1 MIQPGTQQIAGPV
14 RPVTSA
20 QPTFRRKLSVSQ
32 LIIGGVMLLLS
43 IVTIYPFWYCFVY
56 SFSSAEQAA
65 ITNVVFWP
73 VGFTFDNYLTVFRM
87 DMIYTSA
94 LISVYRTVGGV
105 LYSSIIT
112 GLASYAISK
121 RAMPGNRAIA
131 LFLIIPMYVS
141 GGLLPYYVTIA
152 QLGLFNN
159 LLVYILPHGFW
170 AFNMLLMRT
179 YFDTIPPDLE
189 ESARIDGAS
198 ELTIFLRIIL
208 PLSLPIFA
216 VIAMFNGVWQWN
228 SWFDAQLF
236 VTKFDLRPLQNI
248 LQSLIREN
256 TADLVML
263 MQGRIQE
270 RTVSAETIR
279 MTTLIVTTLPI
290 VFIYPF
296 FQKHFIRGIM
306 IGAVKA

>member
-1 MIQPGTQQIAGPV
+1 MIKSHSRFKISPGQIIIGLIMLI
-14 RPVTSA
+14 
-20 QPTFRRKLSVSQ
+20 LSV
-32 LIIGGVMLLLS
+32 
-43 IVTIYPFWYCFVY
+43 VTIYPFWYCLAY
-56 SFSSAEQAA
+56 SFSSAQEAA
-65 ITNVVFWP
+65 MKNVVFLP
-73 VGFTFDNYLTVFRM
+73 VGFNLDNYTTVFRM

-94 LISVYRTVGGV
+94 LISVFRTVGGV
-105 LYSSIIT
+105 IYSCIVT

-121 RAMPGNRAIA
+121 RDMPGNRAIA
-131 LFLIIPMYVS
+131 LFLIIPMYIS

-198 ELTIFLRIIL
+198 ELTIFFKIIL

-236 VTKFDLRPLQNI
+236 ITKAEMRPLQNL

-256 TADLVML
+256 TADLIML
-263 MQGRIQE
+263 MQGRIQQ

>member
-1 MIQPGTQQIAGPV
+1 M
-14 RPVTSA
+14 
-20 QPTFRRKLSVSQ
+20 
-32 LIIGGVMLLLS
+32 LILS
-43 IVTIYPFWYCFVY
+43 IVTVYPFWYCLVY

-65 ITNVVFWP
+65 IRNVVLWP
-73 VGFTFDNYLTVFRM
+73 IGFNFDNYLTVFRM
-87 DMIYTSA
+87 EMVYTSG
-94 LISVYRTVGGV
+94 LISIYRTVGGV
-105 LYSSIIT
+105 IYTSIIT

-121 RAMPGNRAIA
+121 RDLPGNRFFAI
-131 LFLIIPMYVS
+131 FLIIPMYLS

-152 QLGLFNN
+152 KLGLFNN

-179 YFDTIPPDLE
+179 YFDTIPKDLT
-189 ESARIDGAS
+189 ESARIDGAN
-198 ELTIFLRIIL
+198 ELTIFIRIVF

-216 VIAMFNGVWQWN
+216 VIAMFSGVWQWN

-236 VTKFDLRPLQNI
+236 MTKFDLRPLQNV

-263 MQGRIQE
+263 MQGRIQQ

>member
-1 MIQPGTQQIAGPV
+1 MQS
-14 RPVTSA
+14 RK
-20 QPTFRRKLSVSQ
+20 RLKLSTSQ
-32 LIIGGVMLLLS
+32 LVFGAIMLVLS
-43 IVTIYPFWYCFVY
+43 VVTIYPFWYCFVY
-56 SFSSAEQAA
+56 SFSSAERAA
-65 ITNVVFWP
+65 ITNVVLWP
-73 VGFTFDNYLTVFRM
+73 IGFNIDNYLTVFRM
-87 DMIYTSA
+87 DMIYTSG
-94 LISVYRTVGGV
+94 LISIYRTVGGV

-121 RAMPGNRAIA
+121 RGMPGNRALA
-131 LFLIIPMYVS
+131 LFLIVPMYIS
-141 GGLLPYYVTIA
+141 GGLLPYYVTMA
-152 QLGLFNN
+152 KLGLFNN

-189 ESARIDGAS
+189 ESARIDGAND
-198 ELTIFLRIIL
+198 LTIFFRIVF

-236 VTKFDLRPLQNI
+236 VTKFELRPLQNV

-263 MQGRIQE
+263 MQGRIQQ

>member
-1 MIQPGTQQIAGPV
+1 MEPKT
-14 RPVTSA
+14 RFKFSTS
-20 QPTFRRKLSVSQ
+20 QFVF
-32 LIIGGVMLLLS
+32 GVIMLFLS
-43 IVTIYPFWYCFVY
+43 IITIYPFWYCLVY
-56 SFSSAEQAA
+56 SFSSAEIAA
-65 ITNVVFWP
+65 TKNVVFWP
-73 VGFTFDNYLTVFRM
+73 AGFTLDNYDTVFRNHL
-87 DMIYTSA
+87 IYGGA
-94 LISVYRTVGGV
+94 LISIYRTVGGV
-105 LYSSIIT
+105 LYSGLIT
-112 GLASYAISK
+112 GLASYAIS
-121 RAMPGNRAIA
+121 RRDMPGNRAIA
-131 LFLIIPMYVS
+131 LFLIIPMYIS

-159 LLVYILPHGFW
+159 LLVFILPHGFW

-179 YFDTIPPDLE
+179 YFDTIPKEME

-198 ELTIFLRIIL
+198 ELAIFFKIIF

-228 SWFDAQLF
+228 SWFDGVLYI
-236 VTKFDLRPLQNI
+236 TKSELRPLQNI
-248 LQSLIREN
+248 LQALIREN
-256 TADLVML
+256 EADIMLL
-263 MQGRIQE
+263 MQGKIST
-270 RTVSAETIR
+270 RTVSSETIR

>member
-1 MIQPGTQQIAGPV
+1 MA
-14 RPVTSA
+14 TSTSTLQA
-20 QPTFRRKLSVSQ
+20 TTTGAVQTKRRKRFSVSQ
-32 LIIGGVMLLLS
+32 FVFGAIMLLIA

-56 SFSSAEQAA
+56 SFSSAEKSAM
-65 ITNVVFWP
+65 TNVVLWP
-73 VGFTFDNYLTVFRM
+73 VGFNFDNYLTVFKM
-87 DMIYTSA
+87 DIIYTA
-94 LISVYRTVGGV
+94 TLISIFRTVGGV
-105 LYSSIIT
+105 IYSLVIT

-121 RAMPGNRAIA
+121 RDMPGNRVLA
-131 LFLIIPMYVS
+131 LFLIIPMFIS
-141 GGLLPYYVTIA
+141 GGLLPYYVTIS
-152 QLGLFNN
+152 QLHLFNN
-159 LLVYILPHGFW
+159 VLVYILPHGFW

-179 YFDTIPPDLE
+179 YFDSIPPELE
-189 ESARIDGAS
+189 ESARLDGAS
-198 ELTIFLRIIL
+198 ELTIFLRIVV
-208 PLSLPIFA
+208 PLSMPIFA

-228 SWFDAQLF
+228 SWFDAALF
-236 VTKFDLRPLQNI
+236 ITKFELRPLQNV
-248 LQSLIREN
+248 LQSLIQEN

-306 IGAVKA
+306 IGAIKA

>member
-1 MIQPGTQQIAGPV
+1 MMT
-14 RPVTSA
+14 TSTLK
-20 QPTFRRKLSVSQ
+20 PRIRKKFSSSQ
-32 LIIGGVMLLLS
+32 FIFGLIMLLIS
-43 IVTIYPFWYCFVY
+43 IVTVYPFWYCFVY

-65 ITNVVFWP
+65 MTNVVLWP
-73 VGFTFDNYLTVFRM
+73 VGFTLDNYATVFKM
-87 DMIYTSA
+87 DIIYTST
-94 LISVYRTVGGV
+94 LISIFRTVGGV
-105 LYSSIIT
+105 LYTSIIT

-141 GGLLPYYVTIA
+141 GGLLPYYVTIS
-152 QLGLFNN
+152 QLHLFNN

-179 YFDTIPPDLE
+179 YFDTIPPELE
-189 ESARIDGAS
+189 ESARLDGAS
-198 ELTIFLRIIL
+198 ELTIFLKIIV
-208 PLSLPIFA
+208 PLSMPIFA
-216 VIAMFNGVWQWN
+216 VIAMFSGVWQWN
-228 SWFDAQLF
+228 SWFDASLF
-236 VTKFDLRPLQNI
+236 VTKFELRPLQNV
-248 LQSLIREN
+248 LQSLIQEN

-296 FQKHFIRGIM
+296 FQKYFIRGIM

>member
-1 MIQPGTQQIAGPV
+1 MKPKA
-14 RPVTSA
+14 
-20 QPTFRRKLSVSQ
+20 RRKFSTSQ
-32 LIIGGVMLLLS
+32 IIIGSIMFFLA
-43 IVTIYPFWYCFVY
+43 IVTIYPFWYCLVY
-56 SFSSAEQAA
+56 SFSSAERAA
-65 ITNVVFWP
+65 TTNVVFWP
-73 VGFTFDNYLTVFRM
+73 VGFTLDNYATVFRM
-87 DMIYTSA
+87 DMIYRSA
-94 LISVYRTVGGV
+94 LISVFRTVGVV
-105 LYSSIIT
+105 LYSSVIT

-121 RAMPGNRAIA
+121 RAMPGNRAIS
-131 LFLIIPMYVS
+131 LFLIIPMFIS
-141 GGLLPYYVTIA
+141 GGLLPYYVTIS
-152 QLGLFNN
+152 QLHLFNN
-159 LLVYILPHGFW
+159 LLVYILPNGFW

-189 ESARIDGAS
+189 ESARIDGAND
-198 ELTIFLRIIL
+198 LTIFFRIIL

-236 VTKFDLRPLQNI
+236 MTKFELRPLQNI

-256 TADLVML
+256 MADLVML
-263 MQGRIQE
+263 MQGRLQQ

-296 FQKHFIRGIM
+296 FQKYFIRGIM
-306 IGAVKA
+306 IGAVKG

>member
-1 MIQPGTQQIAGPV
+1 MMT
-14 RPVTSA
+14 TSTLK
-20 QPTFRRKLSVSQ
+20 PRTRKKFSSSQ
-32 LIIGGVMLLLS
+32 FIFGLIMLLIS
-43 IVTIYPFWYCFVY
+43 IVTVYPFWYCFVY

-65 ITNVVFWP
+65 MTNVVLWP
-73 VGFTFDNYLTVFRM
+73 VGFTLDNYATVFKM
-87 DMIYTSA
+87 DIIYTST
-94 LISVYRTVGGV
+94 LISIFRTVGGV
-105 LYSSIIT
+105 LYTSIIT

-141 GGLLPYYVTIA
+141 GGLLPYYVTIS
-152 QLGLFNN
+152 QLHLFNN

-179 YFDTIPPDLE
+179 YFDTIPPELE
-189 ESARIDGAS
+189 ESARLDGAS
-198 ELTIFLRIIL
+198 ELTIFLKIIV
-208 PLSLPIFA
+208 PLSMPIFA
-216 VIAMFNGVWQWN
+216 VIAMFSGVWQWN
-228 SWFDAQLF
+228 SWFDASLF
-236 VTKFDLRPLQNI
+236 VTKFELRPLQNV
-248 LQSLIREN
+248 LQSLIQEN

-296 FQKHFIRGIM
+296 FQKYFIRGIM

>member
-1 MIQPGTQQIAGPV
+1 MTTSTPKGGIRKKFSLSQFVIGTI
-14 RPVTSA
+14 
-20 QPTFRRKLSVSQ
+20 
-32 LIIGGVMLLLS
+32 MLLLS
-43 IVTIYPFWYCFVY
+43 IITVYPFWYCFVY

-65 ITNVVFWP
+65 MTNVVLWP
-73 VGFTFDNYLTVFRM
+73 VGFTLDNYITVFKM
-87 DMIYTSA
+87 DIIYTA
-94 LISVYRTVGGV
+94 TAISIFRTVGGV
-105 LYSSIIT
+105 LYSTIIT
-112 GLASYAISK
+112 GLASYALSK
-121 RAMPGNRAIA
+121 RDMPGNRMIA
-131 LFLIIPMYVS
+131 LFLIIPMYIS
-141 GGLLPYYVTIA
+141 GGLLPYYVTIS

-179 YFDTIPPDLE
+179 YFDTIPPELE
-189 ESARIDGAS
+189 ESARLDGAN
-198 ELTIFLRIIL
+198 ELTIFLRIIV
-208 PLSLPIFA
+208 PLSMPIFA

-228 SWFDAQLF
+228 SWFDAALF
-236 VTKFDLRPLQNI
+236 MTKFELRPLQNV
-248 LQSLIREN
+248 LQSLIQEN

-270 RTVSAETIR
+270 RTVSAETFR

>member
-1 MIQPGTQQIAGPV
+1 M
-14 RPVTSA
+14 
-20 QPTFRRKLSVSQ
+20 
-32 LIIGGVMLLLS
+32 
-43 IVTIYPFWYCFVY
+43 
-56 SFSSAEQAA
+56 
-65 ITNVVFWP
+65 TNVVLWP
-73 VGFTFDNYLTVFRM
+73 VGFTLDNYATVFKM
-87 DMIYTSA
+87 DIIYTST
-94 LISVYRTVGGV
+94 LISIFRTVGGV
-105 LYSSIIT
+105 IYTSIIT

-141 GGLLPYYVTIA
+141 GGLLPYYVTIS
-152 QLGLFNN
+152 QLHLFNN

-179 YFDTIPPDLE
+179 YFDTIPPELE
-189 ESARIDGAS
+189 ESARLDGAS
-198 ELTIFLRIIL
+198 ELTIFLKIIV
-208 PLSLPIFA
+208 PLSMPIFA
-216 VIAMFNGVWQWN
+216 VIAMFSGVWQWN
-228 SWFDAQLF
+228 SWFDASLF
-236 VTKFDLRPLQNI
+236 VTKFELRPLQNV
-248 LQSLIREN
+248 LQSLIQEN

-296 FQKHFIRGIM
+296 FQKYFIRGIM

>member
-1 MIQPGTQQIAGPV
+1 MV
-14 RPVTSA
+14 RSVASTG
-20 QPTFRRKLSVSQ
+20 RVVRKSWSKISISQ
-32 LIIGGVMLLLS
+32 LIFSVVMLLIAL
-43 IVTIYPFWYCFVY
+43 VTIYPFWYCLVY

-65 ITNVVFWP
+65 MTNVVFWP
-73 VGFTFDNYLTVFRM
+73 VGFTLDNYTTVFRM
-87 DMIYTSA
+87 DMIYTAA
-94 LISVYRTVGGV
+94 LISVLRTVGGV
-105 LYSSIIT
+105 LYSMAIT

-121 RAMPGNRAIA
+121 RDMPGNRLISI
-131 LFLIIPMYVS
+131 FLIIPMFVS
-141 GGLLPYYVTIA
+141 GGLLPYYVNIA

-159 LLVYILPHGFW
+159 VLVYILPHGFW
-170 AFNMLLMRT
+170 AFNMLLMRA
-179 YFDTIPPDLE
+179 YFETIPSELE
-189 ESARIDGAS
+189 DSARMDGAGD
-198 ELTIFLRIIL
+198 LTIFFRIIL
-208 PLSLPIFA
+208 PLSMPIFA

-236 VTKFDLRPLQNI
+236 INNASLRPLQNI
-248 LQSLIREN
+248 LQDLIREN

-290 VFIYPF
+290 IFIYPF
-296 FQKHFIRGIM
+296 FQKYFIRGIM

>member
-1 MIQPGTQQIAGPV
+1 MSISIQKP
-14 RPVTSA
+14 RL
-20 QPTFRRKLSVSQ
+20 RRRLSSGQ
-32 LIIGGVMLLLS
+32 LISGTIMLVLAL
-43 IVTIYPFWYCFVY
+43 ITVYPFWYCLIY

-65 ITNVVFWP
+65 MTNVVLWP
-73 VGFTFDNYLTVFRM
+73 VGFNFDNYITVFKM
-87 DMIYTSA
+87 DIIYTST
-94 LISVYRTVGGV
+94 LISVFRTVGGV
-105 LYSSIIT
+105 LYSCIIT
-112 GLASYAISK
+112 GMASYAISK
-121 RAMPGNRAIA
+121 RDMPFNRVIA
-131 LFLIIPMYVS
+131 LFLIIPMYVT
-141 GGLLPYYVTIA
+141 GGLLPYYVTIS
-152 QLGLFNN
+152 QLHLFNN

-179 YFDTIPPDLE
+179 YFDTIPPELE
-189 ESARIDGAS
+189 ESARLDGAS

-208 PLSLPIFA
+208 PLSMPIFA

-228 SWFDAQLF
+228 SWFDAALF
-236 VTKFDLRPLQNI
+236 VTKFELRPLQNV
-248 LQSLIREN
+248 LQSLIQEN

-306 IGAVKA
+306 IGAIKA

>member
-1 MIQPGTQQIAGPV
+1 MAEQTQAIVTTRRATSV
-14 RPVTSA
+14 RKKSWLGISTGQFAIV
-20 QPTFRRKLSVSQ
+20 
-32 LIIGGVMLLLS
+32 LIMLVLS
-43 IVTIYPFWYCFVY
+43 IITVYPFWYCFVY
-56 SFSSAEQAA
+56 SFSAADRAA
-65 ITNVVFWP
+65 IQNVVFWP
-73 VGFTFDNYLTVFRM
+73 VGFTLDNYKTVFRM
-87 DMIYTSA
+87 DMIYTSTA
-94 LISVYRTVGGV
+94 ISIFRTVGGV
-105 LYSSIIT
+105 LYSTLIT

-121 RAMPGNRAIA
+121 RAMPGNRLIA
-131 LFLIIPMYVS
+131 LFLIIPMYIS

-152 QLGLFNN
+152 KMGLFNN
-159 LLVYILPHGFW
+159 LLVYILPNGFW

-179 YFDTIPPDLE
+179 YFDTIPIDLE
-189 ESARIDGAS
+189 ESARIDGAN
-198 ELTIFLRIIL
+198 ELTIFFRIIL
-208 PLSLPIFA
+208 PLSMPIIA

-236 VTKFDLRPLQNI
+236 VTKFNLRPLQNI

-263 MQGRIQE
+263 MQGRIQQ

-296 FQKHFIRGIM
+296 FQKYFIRGIM

>member
-1 MIQPGTQQIAGPV
+1 MKYIT
-14 RPVTSA
+14 RK
-20 QPTFRRKLSVSQ
+20 KLSTSQ
-32 LIIGGVMLLLS
+32 ILFGAIMTLIAIITV
-43 IVTIYPFWYCFVY
+43 YPFWYCFVY

-65 ITNVVFWP
+65 MTNVVLWP
-73 VGFTFDNYLTVFRM
+73 VGFTLDNYVTVFKM
-87 DMIYTSA
+87 DMIYRSA

-105 LYSSIIT
+105 IYSSIIT

-121 RAMPGNRAIA
+121 REMPGNRAIA

-159 LLVYILPHGFW
+159 LLVYILPHGYW

-179 YFDTIPPDLE
+179 YFDTIPPEMED
-189 ESARIDGAS
+189 SARIDGAN
-198 ELTIFLRIIL
+198 ELTIFLRIIV
-208 PLSLPIFA
+208 PLSMPIFA

-256 TADLVML
+256 TADLIML

-296 FQKHFIRGIM
+296 FQKYFIRGIM

>member
-1 MIQPGTQQIAGPV
+1 MTISTQKPRI
-14 RPVTSA
+14 
-20 QPTFRRKLSVSQ
+20 RKKFSPSQ
-32 LIIGGVMLLLS
+32 FVFGLIMLLIS
-43 IVTIYPFWYCFVY
+43 IVTVYPFWYCFVY
-56 SFSSAEQAA
+56 SFSSAEKAA
-65 ITNVVFWP
+65 MTNVVLWP
-73 VGFTFDNYLTVFRM
+73 VGFTLDNYATVFKM
-87 DMIYTSA
+87 DIIYTST
-94 LISVYRTVGGV
+94 LISIFRTVGGV
-105 LYSSIIT
+105 LYTSVIT

-141 GGLLPYYVTIA
+141 GGLLPYYVTIS
-152 QLGLFNN
+152 QLHLFNN

-179 YFDTIPPDLE
+179 YFDTIPPELE
-189 ESARIDGAS
+189 ESARLDGAS
-198 ELTIFLRIIL
+198 ELTIFLKIIV
-208 PLSLPIFA
+208 PLSMPIFA
-216 VIAMFNGVWQWN
+216 VIAMFSGVWQWN
-228 SWFDAQLF
+228 SWFDAALF
-236 VTKFDLRPLQNI
+236 VTKFELRPLQNV
-248 LQSLIREN
+248 LQSLIQEN

-296 FQKHFIRGIM
+296 FQKYFIRGIM

>member
-1 MIQPGTQQIAGPV
+1 MT
-14 RPVTSA
+14 TST
-20 QPTFRRKLSVSQ
+20 PKGGMRKKFSVSQ
-32 LIIGGVMLLLS
+32 FVIGTVMLLLS
-43 IVTIYPFWYCFVY
+43 IITVYPFWYCFVY

-65 ITNVVFWP
+65 MTNVVLWP
-73 VGFTFDNYLTVFRM
+73 VGFTFDNYITVFKM
-87 DMIYTSA
+87 DIIYTA
-94 LISVYRTVGGV
+94 TAISIFRTVGGV
-105 LYSSIIT
+105 LYSTIIT
-112 GLASYAISK
+112 GLASYALSK
-121 RAMPGNRAIA
+121 RDMPGNRIIA
-131 LFLIIPMYVS
+131 LFLIIPMYIS
-141 GGLLPYYVTIA
+141 GGLLPYYVTIS

-179 YFDTIPPDLE
+179 YFDTIPPELE
-189 ESARIDGAS
+189 ESARLDGAN
-198 ELTIFLRIIL
+198 ELTIFLRIIV
-208 PLSLPIFA
+208 PLSMPIFA

-228 SWFDAQLF
+228 SWFDAALF
-236 VTKFDLRPLQNI
+236 VTKFELRPLQNV
-248 LQSLIREN
+248 LQSLIQEN

>member
-1 MIQPGTQQIAGPV
+1 
-14 RPVTSA
+14 
-20 QPTFRRKLSVSQ
+20 
-32 LIIGGVMLLLS
+32 
-43 IVTIYPFWYCFVY
+43 
-56 SFSSAEQAA
+56 
-65 ITNVVFWP
+65 VVFWP
-73 VGFTFDNYLTVFRM
+73 VGFTLDNYRTVFRM

-105 LYSSIIT
+105 LYTTLVT

-121 RAMPGNRAIA
+121 RDLPGGRLIA
-131 LFLIIPMYVS
+131 LFLIIPMYIS

-159 LLVYILPHGFW
+159 LLVYVLPHGFW

-198 ELTIFLRIIL
+198 ELTIFLKIIL
-208 PLSLPIFA
+208 PLSMPIFA
-216 VIAMFNGVWQWN
+216 VIAMFSGVWQWN

-236 VTKFDLRPLQNI
+236 VTKFELRPLQNL

-263 MQGRIQE
+263 MQGRIQQ

-296 FQKHFIRGIM
+296 FQKHFIRGM
-306 IGAVKA
+306 LIGAVKA

>member
-1 MIQPGTQQIAGPV
+1 MTTNILKPRTRKKFSPGQFIFGA
-14 RPVTSA
+14 
-20 QPTFRRKLSVSQ
+20 
-32 LIIGGVMLLLS
+32 IMLVIS

-65 ITNVVFWP
+65 MTNVVLWP
-73 VGFTFDNYLTVFRM
+73 VGFTLDNYITVSKM
-87 DMIYTSA
+87 NVIYTST
-94 LISVYRTVGGV
+94 LISVFRTVGGV

-121 RAMPGNRAIA
+121 RDMPGNRVIA
-131 LFLIIPMYVS
+131 LFLIIPMYIS
-141 GGLLPYYVTIA
+141 GGLLPYYVTIS

-189 ESARIDGAS
+189 ESARMDGAS
-198 ELTIFLRIIL
+198 ELTIFLKIIV
-208 PLSLPIFA
+208 PLSMPIFA

-228 SWFDAQLF
+228 SWFDAALF
-236 VTKFDLRPLQNI
+236 VTKFDLRPLQNV
-248 LQSLIREN
+248 LQSLIQEN

-296 FQKHFIRGIM
+296 FQRHFIRGIM

>member
-1 MIQPGTQQIAGPV
+1 MT
-14 RPVTSA
+14 TSTLK
-20 QPTFRRKLSVSQ
+20 PRTRKKFSPSQ
-32 LIIGGVMLLLS
+32 FVFGLIMLLIS
-43 IVTIYPFWYCFVY
+43 IVTVYPFWYCFVY

-65 ITNVVFWP
+65 MTNVVLWP
-73 VGFTFDNYLTVFRM
+73 VGFTLDNYATVFKM
-87 DMIYTSA
+87 DIIYTST
-94 LISVYRTVGGV
+94 LISIFRTVGGV
-105 LYSSIIT
+105 LYTSIIT

-141 GGLLPYYVTIA
+141 GGLLPYYVTIS
-152 QLGLFNN
+152 QLHLFNN

-179 YFDTIPPDLE
+179 YFDTIPPELE
-189 ESARIDGAS
+189 ESARLDGAS
-198 ELTIFLRIIL
+198 ELTIFLKIIV
-208 PLSLPIFA
+208 PLSMPIFA
-216 VIAMFNGVWQWN
+216 VIAMFSGVWQWN
-228 SWFDAQLF
+228 SWFDASLF
-236 VTKFDLRPLQNI
+236 VTKFELRPLQNV
-248 LQSLIREN
+248 LQSLIQEN

-296 FQKHFIRGIM
+296 FQKYFIRGIM

>member
-14 RPVTSA
+14 RSVTSA

-121 RAMPGNRAIA
+121 RAMPGNRVIA
-131 LFLIIPMYVS
+131 LFLIIPMYIS

-179 YFDTIPPDLE
+179 YFDTIPLDLE

-198 ELTIFLRIIL
+198 ELTIFLRIIV

>member
-1 MIQPGTQQIAGPV
+1 MAEITQS
-14 RPVTSA
+14 TSQA
-20 QPTFRRKLSVSQ
+20 RQMNYVRRKGRLGISPGQ
-32 LIIGGVMLLLS
+32 LIIGIIMFLIA
-43 IVTIYPFWYCFVY
+43 IVTVYPFWYCFVY
-56 SFSSAEQAA
+56 SFSAADKAA
-65 ITNVVFWP
+65 IQNVVFWP
-73 VGFTFDNYLTVFRM
+73 VGFTLDNYLTVFRM
-87 DMIYTSA
+87 DMLVSSA
-94 LISVYRTVGGV
+94 LISIFRTVAGV
-105 LYSSIIT
+105 LYSVTIT

-121 RAMPGNRAIA
+121 RDLPGNRFITI
-131 LFLIIPMYVS
+131 FLLIPMFIS

-152 QLGLFNN
+152 NLGLFNN
-159 LLVYILPHGFW
+159 LLVYVLPHGFW

-198 ELTIFLRIIL
+198 DWTIFIKIIV
-208 PLSLPIFA
+208 PLSMPIIA

-236 VTKFDLRPLQNI
+236 VTKFQLRPLQNI

-263 MQGRIQE
+263 MQGRIQQ

-279 MTTLIVTTLPI
+279 MTTLIVTTVPI
-290 VFIYPF
+290 IMIYPF
-296 FQKHFIRGIM
+296 FQKYFIRGMM

>member
-1 MIQPGTQQIAGPV
+1 MNE
-14 RPVTSA
+14 TSA
-20 QPTFRRKLSVSQ
+20 QAIATSKPISAAQPRRRGKISAGQ
-32 LIIGGVMLLLS
+32 LVIAALMLLLS
-43 IVTIYPFWYCFVY
+43 IFTIFPFWYCLVY
-56 SFSSAEQAA
+56 SFSSADKAA
-65 ITNVVFWP
+65 MSSVVAWP
-73 VGFTFDNYLTVFRM
+73 VGFTLDNYVAVFKI
-87 DMIYTSA
+87 DMIYSST
-94 LISVYRTVGGV
+94 LISVFRTVGGV
-105 LYSSIIT
+105 LYSAIIT

-121 RAMPGNRAIA
+121 RSMPGNRAIS
-131 LFLIIPMYVS
+131 LFLIIPMYIS
-141 GGLLPYYVTIA
+141 GGLLPYYVLINKIH
-152 QLGLFNN
+152 LFNN
-159 LLVYILPHGFW
+159 LLVYILPNGFW

-179 YFDTIPPDLE
+179 YFDTIPPALE

-198 ELTIFLRIIL
+198 DLTIFFRIIL

-236 VTKFDLRPLQNI
+236 ITRPELRPLQNV
-248 LQSLIREN
+248 LQSFIREN

-263 MQGRIQE
+263 MQGKIPL

>member
-1 MIQPGTQQIAGPV
+1 MAEISEATPIPKARQMNYVRKKGRLGISPG
-14 RPVTSA
+14 
-20 QPTFRRKLSVSQ
+20 Q
-32 LIIGGVMLLLS
+32 LIIGVIMFLLA

-56 SFSSAEQAA
+56 SFSSADAA
-65 ITNVVFWP
+65 AMSNVVFWP
-73 VGFTFDNYLTVFRM
+73 VGFTLDNYLTVFRM
-87 DMIYTSA
+87 NMIYSSA
-94 LISVYRTVGGV
+94 LISIFRTVAGV
-105 LYSSIIT
+105 LYSVTIT

-121 RAMPGNRAIA
+121 RDLPGNRIITI
-131 LFLIIPMYVS
+131 FLLIPMFIS

-152 QLGLFNN
+152 HLGLFNN

-198 ELTIFLRIIL
+198 DWTIFIKIIV
-208 PLSLPIFA
+208 PLSMPIIA

-236 VTKFDLRPLQNI
+236 VTKFELRPLQNI

-263 MQGRIQE
+263 MQGRIEQ

-290 VFIYPF
+290 IFIYPF
-296 FQKHFIRGIM
+296 FQKHFIRGMM

>member
-1 MIQPGTQQIAGPV
+1 MT
-14 RPVTSA
+14 TSA
-20 QPTFRRKLSVSQ
+20 PKAGISKKFSMSQ
-32 LIIGGVMLLLS
+32 FVIGTIMLLLS
-43 IVTIYPFWYCFVY
+43 IVTVYPFWYCFVY

-65 ITNVVFWP
+65 MTNVVLWP
-73 VGFTFDNYLTVFRM
+73 VGFTLDNYITVFKM
-87 DMIYTSA
+87 EIIYSA
-94 LISVYRTVGGV
+94 TAISIFRTVGGV
-105 LYSSIIT
+105 LYSTIIT
-112 GLASYAISK
+112 GLASYALSK
-121 RAMPGNRAIA
+121 RDMPGNRIIA
-131 LFLIIPMYVS
+131 LFLIIPMYIS
-141 GGLLPYYVTIA
+141 GGLLPYYVTIS

-179 YFDTIPPDLE
+179 YFDTIPPELE
-189 ESARIDGAS
+189 ESARLDGAN
-198 ELTIFLRIIL
+198 ELTIFLRIIV
-208 PLSLPIFA
+208 PLSMPIFA

-228 SWFDAQLF
+228 SWFDAALF
-236 VTKFDLRPLQNI
+236 VTKFELRPLQNV
-248 LQSLIREN
+248 LQSLIQEN

>member
-1 MIQPGTQQIAGPV
+1 MKYIT
-14 RPVTSA
+14 RK
-20 QPTFRRKLSVSQ
+20 KLSTSQ
-32 LIIGGVMLLLS
+32 ILFGAIMTLIAIITV
-43 IVTIYPFWYCFVY
+43 YPFWYCFVY

-65 ITNVVFWP
+65 MTNVVLWP
-73 VGFTFDNYLTVFRM
+73 VGFTLDNYVTVFKM
-87 DMIYTSA
+87 DMIYRSA

-105 LYSSIIT
+105 IYSSIIT

-121 RAMPGNRAIA
+121 REMPGNRAIA

-159 LLVYILPHGFW
+159 LLVYILPHGYW

-179 YFDTIPPDLE
+179 YFDTIPPEMED
-189 ESARIDGAS
+189 SARIDGAN
-198 ELTIFLRIIL
+198 ELIIFLRIIV
-208 PLSLPIFA
+208 PLSMPIFA

-256 TADLVML
+256 TADLIML

-296 FQKHFIRGIM
+296 FQKYFIRGIM

>member
-1 MIQPGTQQIAGPV
+1 MIEPTAQLDV
-14 RPVTSA
+14 RPRQVAGVRPKPRIKISA
-20 QPTFRRKLSVSQ
+20 GQI
-32 LIIGGVMLLLS
+32 IIGLIMFFLS

-73 VGFTFDNYLTVFRM
+73 VGFTLDNYATVFRM

-94 LISVYRTVGGV
+94 LISVFRTVGGV
-105 LYSSIIT
+105 LYATMIT

-121 RAMPGNRAIA
+121 RDMPGNRIIA
-131 LFLIIPMYVS
+131 LFLIIPMYIS

-179 YFDTIPPDLE
+179 YFDTIPADLE
-189 ESARIDGAS
+189 DSARIDGAS
-198 ELTIFLRIIL
+198 ELVTFFKIIL
-208 PLSLPIFA
+208 PLSMPIIA

-236 VTKFDLRPLQNI
+236 VSRFELRPLQNI

-256 TADLVML
+256 TADLIML

-296 FQKHFIRGIM
+296 FQKHFIRGMM

>member
-1 MIQPGTQQIAGPV
+1 MMT
-14 RPVTSA
+14 TSTLK
-20 QPTFRRKLSVSQ
+20 PRTRKKFSPSQ
-32 LIIGGVMLLLS
+32 FVFGLIMLLIS
-43 IVTIYPFWYCFVY
+43 IVTVYPFWYCFVY

-65 ITNVVFWP
+65 MTNVVLWP
-73 VGFTFDNYLTVFRM
+73 VGFTLDNYATVFKM
-87 DMIYTSA
+87 DIIYTST
-94 LISVYRTVGGV
+94 LISIFRTVGGV
-105 LYSSIIT
+105 LYTSIIT

-141 GGLLPYYVTIA
+141 GGLLPYYVTIS
-152 QLGLFNN
+152 QLHLFNN

-179 YFDTIPPDLE
+179 YFDTIPPELE
-189 ESARIDGAS
+189 ESARLDGAS
-198 ELTIFLRIIL
+198 ELTIFLKIIV
-208 PLSLPIFA
+208 PLSMPIFA
-216 VIAMFNGVWQWN
+216 VIAMFSGVWQWN
-228 SWFDAQLF
+228 SWFDASLF
-236 VTKFDLRPLQNI
+236 VTKFELRPLQNV
-248 LQSLIREN
+248 LQSLIQEN

-296 FQKHFIRGIM
+296 FQKYFIRGIM